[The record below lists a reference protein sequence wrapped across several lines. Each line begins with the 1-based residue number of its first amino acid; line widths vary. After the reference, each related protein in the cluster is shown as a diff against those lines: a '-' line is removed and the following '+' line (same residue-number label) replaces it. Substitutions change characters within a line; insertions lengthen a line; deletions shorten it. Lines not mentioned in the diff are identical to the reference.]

1 MCIFHMR
8 WNTVCL
14 DPGSLQAGVTSK
26 MMQFQVLFCLLS
38 LPGTWWSLLSCTS
51 IAQVF
56 GTQFKTSF
64 IISLYDPN
72 WFASFVRAKDMPYL
86 CFSSSRSL
94 VFTPLVAQGK
104 ESTCQARHT
113 SLIPGSGRSSG
124 EENDNPLQYSCL
136 ENSMDRGAWR
146 ATIYGVTKE
155 SDMI

>member
-1 MCIFHMR
+1 VCISHE
-8 WNTVCL
+8 VECCVS
-14 DPGSLQAGVTSK
+14 GSWESAGRSD
-26 MMQFQVLFCLLS
+26 FQNDAISSSVL
-38 LPGTWWSLLSCTS
+38 S
-51 IAQVF
+51 IKSSWYLVISPF
-56 GTQFKTSF
+56 LYIYCPSIWHSIISF

-72 WFASFVRAKDMPYL
+72 WFASFLRAKDMPYL

-104 ESTCQARHT
+104 ESTCHARDT

>member
-1 MCIFHMR
+1 MCVFHMR
-8 WNTVCL
+8 WNAVRL

-51 IAQVF
+51 IALVF

-72 WFASFVRAKDMPYL
+72 WFASFLRAKDMPYL

-94 VFTPLVAQGK
+94 VFTPLVAEGK
-104 ESTCQARHT
+104 ESTCHARDT